1 MRHKLITLQK
11 RKKMEKQLQWEGQ
24 TQLNKK
30 ETKKRRKNECLN
42 SIQDD
47 SSELLYRV
55 QIHFM

>member
-1 MRHKLITLQK
+1 
-11 RKKMEKQLQWEGQ
+11 MEKQLQWEGQ